1 MFKSGFVSV
10 IGRSNVG
17 KSTLLNRILGEKL
30 TIISDKPQTTR
41 NKIQLIYT
49 DDDIQAIF
57 LDTPGIQTPKN
68 KLGDYMLKLSMSTLN
83 EVDIITYIVDTTEEI
98 GKLDSEIIEK
108 LKSVKTSIILLIN
121 KIDKIDSGKLQN
133 LINLYNDI
141 GIFKAIIPISALEG
155 KNIEDYIVALKNFLP
170 EGPMYYDK
178 DSITDQPIRQIVQEL
193 IREKALLN
201 LSDEL
206 PHGIAITI
214 ERFKER
220 KDKNLIDIDATIIVE
235 KKSHKGMVIGK
246 KGAMIKRIGS
256 DSRIDI
262 EKLINTKVNLK
273 LWVKI
278 DEEWRN
284 KESRLKYLGYK

>member
-49 DDDIQAIF
+49 DENMQAIF

-68 KLGDYMLKLSMSTLN
+68 KLGDYMLKVLMSTLN
-83 EVDIITYIVDTTEEI
+83 EVDVITYIVDTTEEI
-98 GKLDSEIIEK
+98 GKLDSEIIKK
-108 LKSVKTSIILLIN
+108 LKLVNTKIILLIN
-121 KIDKIDSGKLQN
+121 KTDKVSSDNVNEIVEMYSKV
-133 LINLYNDI
+133 
-141 GIFKAIIPISALEG
+141 GIFEEIIPISALNGDNVEG
-155 KNIEDYIVALKNFLP
+155 YLTSLKNNLP

-178 DSITDQPIRQIVQEL
+178 DSVTDQPIRQIVQEL
-193 IREKALLN
+193 IREKALIN

-214 ERFKER
+214 EKFKER
-220 KDKNLIDIDATIIVE
+220 QDKNLIDIDATIIVE

-246 KGAMIKRIGS
+246 KGSMIKKIGT
-256 DSRIDI
+256 DARIDI
-262 EKLINTKVNLK
+262 EQLLDAKVNLK

-284 KESRLKYLGYK
+284 KDSRLRYLGYN

>member
-49 DDDIQAIF
+49 DENMQAIF

-68 KLGDYMLKLSMSTLN
+68 KLGDYMLKVSMSSLN
-83 EVDIITYIVDTTEEI
+83 EVDVITYIVDTTEEI

-108 LKSVKTSIILLIN
+108 LKLVNTKIILLIN
-121 KIDKIDSGKLQN
+121 KIDKISSDKVNELVEMYSKV
-133 LINLYNDI
+133 
-141 GIFKAIIPISALEG
+141 GIFEEIIQISALNGDNVEG
-155 KNIEDYIVALKNFLP
+155 YLTSLKNNLP

-178 DSITDQPIRQIVQEL
+178 DSVTDQPIRQIVQEL
-193 IREKALLN
+193 IREKALIN

-214 ERFKER
+214 EKFKER
-220 KDKNLIDIDATIIVE
+220 QDKNLIDIDATIIVE

-246 KGAMIKRIGS
+246 KGSMIKKIGT
-256 DSRIDI
+256 DARIDI
-262 EKLINTKVNLK
+262 EQLLDAKVNLK

-284 KESRLKYLGYK
+284 KDSRLRYLGYN

>member
-49 DDDIQAIF
+49 DENMQAIF

-68 KLGDYMLKLSMSTLN
+68 KLGDYMLKVSMSTLN
-83 EVDIITYIVDTTEEI
+83 EVDVITYIVHTNEEI

-108 LKSVKTSIILLIN
+108 LKLVNTKIILLIN
-121 KIDKIDSGKLQN
+121 KIDKISSDKVNELVEMYSKV
-133 LINLYNDI
+133 
-141 GIFKAIIPISALEG
+141 GIFEEIIPISALTGDNLEG
-155 KNIEDYIVALKNFLP
+155 YLTSLKNNLP

-178 DSITDQPIRQIVQEL
+178 DSVTDQPIRQIVQEL
-193 IREKALLN
+193 IREKALIN

-214 ERFKER
+214 EKFKER
-220 KDKNLIDIDATIIVE
+220 QDKNLIDIDATIIVE

-246 KGAMIKRIGS
+246 KGSMIKKIGT
-256 DSRIDI
+256 DARIDI
-262 EKLINTKVNLK
+262 EQLLDAKVNLK

-284 KESRLKYLGYK
+284 KDSRLRYLGYN

>member
-1 MFKSGFVSV
+1 MFKSGFISV

-17 KSTLLNRILGEKL
+17 KSTLLNRVLGEKL

-49 DDDIQAIF
+49 DENMQAIF

-68 KLGDYMLKLSMSTLN
+68 KLGDYMLKVSMSTLN
-83 EVDIITYIVDTTEEI
+83 EVDVITYIVDTTEEI
-98 GKLDSEIIEK
+98 GKLDTEIIEK
-108 LKSVKTSIILLIN
+108 LKLVDTKIILLIN
-121 KIDKIDSGKLQN
+121 KIDKTS
-133 LINLYNDI
+133 NDKVNELVEMYSKV
-141 GIFKAIIPISALEG
+141 GIFEEIIPISALNGDNVEG
-155 KNIEDYIVALKNFLP
+155 YLTSLKNNLP

-178 DSITDQPIRQIVQEL
+178 DSVTDQPIRQIVQEL
-193 IREKALLN
+193 IREKALMN

-214 ERFKER
+214 EKFKER
-220 KDKNLIDIDATIIVE
+220 QGRNLIDIDATIIVE

-246 KGAMIKRIGS
+246 KGSMIKKIGT
-256 DSRIDI
+256 DARIDI
-262 EKLINTKVNLK
+262 EQLLDAKVNLK

-284 KESRLKYLGYK
+284 KDSRLRYLGYN

>member
-49 DDDIQAIF
+49 DENMQAIF

-68 KLGDYMLKLSMSTLN
+68 KLGDYMLKVSMSTLN
-83 EVDIITYIVDTTEEI
+83 EVDVITYIVDTTEEI

-108 LKSVKTSIILLIN
+108 LKLVNTKIILLIN
-121 KIDKIDSGKLQN
+121 KIDKISSDKVIQ
-133 LINLYNDI
+133 
-141 GIFKAIIPISALEG
+141 ISALNGDNVEG
-155 KNIEDYIVALKNFLP
+155 FLTSLKNNLP

-178 DSITDQPIRQIVQEL
+178 DSVTDQPIRQIVQEL
-193 IREKALLN
+193 IREKALIN

-214 ERFKER
+214 EKFKER
-220 KDKNLIDIDATIIVE
+220 QDKNLIDIDATIIVE

-246 KGAMIKRIGS
+246 KGSMIKKIGT
-256 DSRIDI
+256 DARIDI
-262 EKLINTKVNLK
+262 EQLLDAKVNLK

-284 KESRLKYLGYK
+284 KDSRLRYLGYN

>member
-1 MFKSGFVSV
+1 MFKSGFISV

-17 KSTLLNRILGEKL
+17 KSTLLNRVLGEKL

-49 DDDIQAIF
+49 DENMQAIF

-68 KLGDYMLKLSMSTLN
+68 KLGDYMLKVSMSTLN
-83 EVDIITYIVDTTEEI
+83 EVDVITYIVDTTEEI
-98 GKLDSEIIEK
+98 GKLDTEIIEK
-108 LKSVKTSIILLIN
+108 LKLVDTKIILLIN
-121 KIDKIDSGKLQN
+121 KIDKTSSDKVNELVEMYSKV
-133 LINLYNDI
+133 
-141 GIFKAIIPISALEG
+141 GIFEEIIPISALNGDNVEG
-155 KNIEDYIVALKNFLP
+155 YLTSLKNNLP

-178 DSITDQPIRQIVQEL
+178 DSVTDQPIRQIVQEL
-193 IREKALLN
+193 IREKALMN

-214 ERFKER
+214 EKFKER
-220 KDKNLIDIDATIIVE
+220 QGRNLIDIDATIIVD

-246 KGAMIKRIGS
+246 KGSMIKKIGT
-256 DSRIDI
+256 DARIDI
-262 EKLINTKVNLK
+262 EQLLDTKVNLK

-284 KESRLKYLGYK
+284 KDSRLRYLGYN

>member
-1 MFKSGFVSV
+1 MFKSGFISV

-17 KSTLLNRILGEKL
+17 KSTLLNRVLGEKL

-49 DDDIQAIF
+49 DENMQAIF

-68 KLGDYMLKLSMSTLN
+68 KLGDYMLKVSMSTLN
-83 EVDIITYIVDTTEEI
+83 EVDVITYIVDTTEEI
-98 GKLDSEIIEK
+98 GKLDTEIIEK
-108 LKSVKTSIILLIN
+108 LKLVDTKIILLIN
-121 KIDKIDSGKLQN
+121 KIDKTSSDKVNELVEMYSKV
-133 LINLYNDI
+133 
-141 GIFKAIIPISALEG
+141 GIFEEIIQISALNGDNVEG
-155 KNIEDYIVALKNFLP
+155 YLTSLKNNLP

-178 DSITDQPIRQIVQEL
+178 DSVTDQPIRQIVQEL
-193 IREKALLN
+193 IREKALIN

-214 ERFKER
+214 EKFKER
-220 KDKNLIDIDATIIVE
+220 QDKNLIDIDATIIVE

-246 KGAMIKRIGS
+246 KGSMIKKIGT
-256 DSRIDI
+256 DARIDI
-262 EKLINTKVNLK
+262 EQLLDAKVNLK

-284 KESRLKYLGYK
+284 KDSRLRYLGYN

>member
-1 MFKSGFVSV
+1 MFRSGFISV
-10 IGRSNVG
+10 TGRSNVG
-17 KSTLLNRILGEKL
+17 KSTLLNRVLGEKL

-49 DDDIQAIF
+49 DESMQAIF

-68 KLGDYMLKLSMSTLN
+68 KLGDYMLKVSMSTLN
-83 EVDIITYIVDTTEEI
+83 EVDVITYIVDTTEEI

-108 LKSVKTSIILLIN
+108 LKLVDTKIILLIN
-121 KIDKIDSGKLQN
+121 KTDKISSDKVNELVEMYSKV
-133 LINLYNDI
+133 
-141 GIFKAIIPISALEG
+141 GIFEEIIPISALNG
-155 KNIEDYIVALKNFLP
+155 DNVDGYLTSLKNNLP

-178 DSITDQPIRQIVQEL
+178 DSVTDQPIRQIVQEL
-193 IREKALLN
+193 IREKALIN

-214 ERFKER
+214 EKFKER
-220 KDKNLIDIDATIIVE
+220 QDKNLIDIDATIIVE

-246 KGAMIKRIGS
+246 KGSMIKKIGT
-256 DSRIDI
+256 DARVDI
-262 EKLINTKVNLK
+262 EQLLDAKVNLK

-284 KESRLKYLGYK
+284 KDSRLRYLGYN

>member
-49 DDDIQAIF
+49 DENMQAIF

-68 KLGDYMLKLSMSTLN
+68 KLGDYMLKVSMSTLN
-83 EVDIITYIVDTTEEI
+83 EVDVITYIVDTTEEI
-98 GKLDSEIIEK
+98 GKLDSEIIKK
-108 LKSVKTSIILLIN
+108 LKLVNTKIILLIN
-121 KIDKIDSGKLQN
+121 KTDKISSDNVNEIVEMYSKV
-133 LINLYNDI
+133 
-141 GIFKAIIPISALEG
+141 GIFEEIIQISALNGDNVE
-155 KNIEDYIVALKNFLP
+155 EYLTSLKNNLP

-178 DSITDQPIRQIVQEL
+178 DSVTDQPIRQIVQEL
-193 IREKALLN
+193 IREKALIN

-214 ERFKER
+214 EKFKER

-246 KGAMIKRIGS
+246 KGSMIKKIGT
-256 DSRIDI
+256 DARIDI
-262 EKLINTKVNLK
+262 EQLLDAKVNLK

-284 KESRLKYLGYK
+284 KDSRLRYLGYN

>member
-49 DDDIQAIF
+49 DENMQAIF

-68 KLGDYMLKLSMSTLN
+68 KLGDYMLKVSMSTLN
-83 EVDIITYIVDTTEEI
+83 EVDVITYIVDTTEEI
-98 GKLDSEIIEK
+98 GKLDSEIIKK
-108 LKSVKTSIILLIN
+108 LKLVNTKIILLIN
-121 KIDKIDSGKLQN
+121 KTDKISSDNVNEIVEMYSKV
-133 LINLYNDI
+133 
-141 GIFKAIIPISALEG
+141 GIFEEIIPISALNGDNLEG
-155 KNIEDYIVALKNFLP
+155 YLTSLKNNLP

-178 DSITDQPIRQIVQEL
+178 DSVTDQPIRQIVQEL
-193 IREKALLN
+193 IREKALIN

-214 ERFKER
+214 EKFKER
-220 KDKNLIDIDATIIVE
+220 QDKNLIDIDATIIVE

-246 KGAMIKRIGS
+246 KGSMIKKIGT
-256 DSRIDI
+256 DARIDI
-262 EKLINTKVNLK
+262 EQLLDAKVNLK

-284 KESRLKYLGYK
+284 KDSRLRYLGYN

>member
-17 KSTLLNRILGEKL
+17 KSTLLNRVLGEKL

-49 DDDIQAIF
+49 DENMQAIF

-68 KLGDYMLKLSMSTLN
+68 KLGDYMLKVSMSTLN
-83 EVDIITYIVDTTEEI
+83 EVDVITYIVDTTEEI

-108 LKSVKTSIILLIN
+108 LRLVNTKIILLIN
-121 KIDKIDSGKLQN
+121 KIDKIASDKVN
-133 LINLYNDI
+133 EIVEMYTKV
-141 GIFKAIIPISALEG
+141 GIFEQIIPISALNGDNVEG
-155 KNIEDYIVALKNFLP
+155 YLTSLRNTLP
-170 EGPMYYDK
+170 DGPMYYDK
-178 DSITDQPIRQIVQEL
+178 DSVTDQPIRQIVQEL
-193 IREKALLN
+193 IREKALIN

-214 ERFKER
+214 EKFKER
-220 KDKNLIDIDATIIVE
+220 QDKNLIDIDSTIIVE

-246 KGAMIKRIGS
+246 KGSMIKKIGT
-256 DSRIDI
+256 DARIDI
-262 EKLINTKVNLK
+262 EQLLDTKVNLK

-284 KESRLKYLGYK
+284 KDSRLRYLGYN

>member
-17 KSTLLNRILGEKL
+17 KSTLLNRVLGEKL

-49 DDDIQAIF
+49 DENMQAIF

-68 KLGDYMLKLSMSTLN
+68 KLGDYMLKVSMSTLN
-83 EVDIITYIVDTTEEI
+83 EVDVITYIVDTTEEI

-108 LKSVKTSIILLIN
+108 LRLVNTKIILLIN
-121 KIDKIDSGKLQN
+121 KIDKIASDKVDELVEM
-133 LINLYNDI
+133 YTKV
-141 GIFKAIIPISALEG
+141 GIFEQIIPISALNGDNVEG
-155 KNIEDYIVALKNFLP
+155 YLTSLRNTLP

-178 DSITDQPIRQIVQEL
+178 DSVTDQPIRQIVQEL
-193 IREKALLN
+193 IREKALIN

-214 ERFKER
+214 EKFKER
-220 KDKNLIDIDATIIVE
+220 QDKNLIDIDATIIVE

-246 KGAMIKRIGS
+246 KGSMIKKIGT
-256 DSRIDI
+256 DARIDI
-262 EKLINTKVNLK
+262 EQLLDTKVNLK

-284 KESRLKYLGYK
+284 KDSRLRYLGYN

>member
-49 DDDIQAIF
+49 DENMQAIF

-68 KLGDYMLKLSMSTLN
+68 KLGDYMFKVSMSTLN
-83 EVDIITYIVDTTEEI
+83 EVDVITYIVDTTEEI
-98 GKLDSEIIEK
+98 GKLDTEIIEK
-108 LKSVKTSIILLIN
+108 LKLVDTKIILLIN
-121 KIDKIDSGKLQN
+121 KIDKTSSDKVNELVEMYSKV
-133 LINLYNDI
+133 
-141 GIFKAIIPISALEG
+141 GIFEEIIPISALNGDNVEG
-155 KNIEDYIVALKNFLP
+155 YLTSLKNNLP

-178 DSITDQPIRQIVQEL
+178 DSVTDQPIRQIVQEL
-193 IREKALLN
+193 IREKALMN

-214 ERFKER
+214 EKFKER
-220 KDKNLIDIDATIIVE
+220 QGRNLIDIDATIIVE

-246 KGAMIKRIGS
+246 KGSMIKKIGT
-256 DSRIDI
+256 DARVDI
-262 EKLINTKVNLK
+262 EQLLDAKVNLK

-284 KESRLKYLGYK
+284 KDSRLRYLGYN

>member
-49 DDDIQAIF
+49 DENMQAIF

-68 KLGDYMLKLSMSTLN
+68 KLGDYMLKVSMSTLN
-83 EVDIITYIVDTTEEI
+83 EVDVITYIVDTTEEI
-98 GKLDSEIIEK
+98 GKLDSEIIKK
-108 LKSVKTSIILLIN
+108 LKLVNTKIILLIN
-121 KIDKIDSGKLQN
+121 KTDKISSDNVNEIVEMYSKV
-133 LINLYNDI
+133 
-141 GIFKAIIPISALEG
+141 GIFEEIIPISALNGDNVEG
-155 KNIEDYIVALKNFLP
+155 YLTSLKNNLP

-178 DSITDQPIRQIVQEL
+178 DSVTDQPIRQIVQEL
-193 IREKALLN
+193 IREKALIN

-214 ERFKER
+214 EKFKER
-220 KDKNLIDIDATIIVE
+220 QDKNLIDIDATIIVE
-235 KKSHKGMVIGK
+235 KKAIRSMVIGK
-246 KGAMIKRIGS
+246 GSMIKKIGT
-256 DSRIDI
+256 DARIDI
-262 EKLINTKVNLK
+262 EQLLDAKVNLK

-284 KESRLKYLGYK
+284 KDSRLRYLGYN

>member
-1 MFKSGFVSV
+1 MFKSGFISV

-17 KSTLLNRILGEKL
+17 KSTLLNRVLGEKL

-49 DDDIQAIF
+49 DENMQAIF

-68 KLGDYMLKLSMSTLN
+68 KLGDYMLKVSMSTLN
-83 EVDIITYIVDTTEEI
+83 EVDVITYIVDTTEEI

-108 LKSVKTSIILLIN
+108 LKLVDTKIILLIN
-121 KIDKIDSGKLQN
+121 KIDKTSSDKVNELVEMYSKV
-133 LINLYNDI
+133 
-141 GIFKAIIPISALEG
+141 GIFEEIIPISALNGDNVEG
-155 KNIEDYIVALKNFLP
+155 YLTSLKNNLP

-178 DSITDQPIRQIVQEL
+178 DSVTDQPIRQIVQEL
-193 IREKALLN
+193 IREKSLMN

-214 ERFKER
+214 EKFKER
-220 KDKNLIDIDATIIVE
+220 QGRNLIDIDATIIVE

-246 KGAMIKRIGS
+246 KGSMIKKIGT
-256 DSRIDI
+256 DARVDI
-262 EKLINTKVNLK
+262 EQLLDAKVNLK

-284 KESRLKYLGYK
+284 KDSRLRYLGYN

>member
-49 DDDIQAIF
+49 DENMQAIF

-68 KLGDYMLKLSMSTLN
+68 KLGDYMLKVSISTLN
-83 EVDIITYIVDTTEEI
+83 EVDVITYIVDTTEEI
-98 GKLDSEIIEK
+98 GKLDSEIIKK
-108 LKSVKTSIILLIN
+108 LKLVNTKIILLIN
-121 KIDKIDSGKLQN
+121 KTDKISSDNVNEIVEMYSKV
-133 LINLYNDI
+133 
-141 GIFKAIIPISALEG
+141 GIFEEIIPISALNGDNVEG
-155 KNIEDYIVALKNFLP
+155 YLTSLKNNLP

-178 DSITDQPIRQIVQEL
+178 DSVTDQPIRQIVQEL
-193 IREKALLN
+193 IREKALIN

-214 ERFKER
+214 EKFKER
-220 KDKNLIDIDATIIVE
+220 QDKNLIDIDATIIVE

-246 KGAMIKRIGS
+246 KGSMIKKIGT
-256 DSRIDI
+256 DARIDI
-262 EKLINTKVNLK
+262 EQLLDAKVNLK

-284 KESRLKYLGYK
+284 KDSRLRYLGYN

>member
-49 DDDIQAIF
+49 DENMQAIF

-68 KLGDYMLKLSMSTLN
+68 KLGDYMLKVSMSTLN
-83 EVDIITYIVDTTEEI
+83 EVDVITYIVDTTEEI
-98 GKLDSEIIEK
+98 GKLDSEIIKK
-108 LKSVKTSIILLIN
+108 LKLVNTKIILLIN
-121 KIDKIDSGKLQN
+121 KTDKVSSDNVNEIVEMYSKV
-133 LINLYNDI
+133 
-141 GIFKAIIPISALEG
+141 GIFEEIIPISALNGDNVEG
-155 KNIEDYIVALKNFLP
+155 YLTSLKNNLP

-178 DSITDQPIRQIVQEL
+178 DSVTDQPIRQIVQEL
-193 IREKALLN
+193 IREKALIN

-214 ERFKER
+214 EKFKER
-220 KDKNLIDIDATIIVE
+220 QDKNLIDIDATIIVE

-246 KGAMIKRIGS
+246 KGSMIKKIGT
-256 DSRIDI
+256 DARFDI
-262 EKLINTKVNLK
+262 EQLLDSKVNLK

-284 KESRLKYLGYK
+284 KDSRLRYLGYN

>member
-17 KSTLLNRILGEKL
+17 KSTLLNRVLGEKL

-49 DDDIQAIF
+49 DENMQAIF

-68 KLGDYMLKLSMSTLN
+68 KLGDYMLKVSMSTLN
-83 EVDIITYIVDTTEEI
+83 EVDVITYIVDTTEEI

-108 LKSVKTSIILLIN
+108 LSLVNTKIILLIN
-121 KIDKIDSGKLQN
+121 KIDKIASDKVNELVEM
-133 LINLYNDI
+133 YTKV
-141 GIFKAIIPISALEG
+141 GIFEQIIPISALNGDNVEG
-155 KNIEDYIVALKNFLP
+155 YLTSLRNTLP

-178 DSITDQPIRQIVQEL
+178 DSVTDQPIRQIVQEL
-193 IREKALLN
+193 IREKALIN

-214 ERFKER
+214 EKFKER
-220 KDKNLIDIDATIIVE
+220 QDINLIDIDATIIVE

-246 KGAMIKRIGS
+246 KGSMIKKIGT
-256 DSRIDI
+256 DARIDI
-262 EKLINTKVNLK
+262 EQLLDTKVNLK

-284 KESRLKYLGYK
+284 KDSRLRYLGYN

>member
-49 DDDIQAIF
+49 DENMQAIF

-68 KLGDYMLKLSMSTLN
+68 KLGDYMLKVSMSTLN
-83 EVDIITYIVDTTEEI
+83 EVDVITYIVDTTEEI

-108 LKSVKTSIILLIN
+108 LKLVNTKIILLIN
-121 KIDKIDSGKLQN
+121 KIDKISSDKVNELVEMYSKV
-133 LINLYNDI
+133 
-141 GIFKAIIPISALEG
+141 GIFEEIIPISALTGDNLEG
-155 KNIEDYIVALKNFLP
+155 YLTSLKNNLP

-178 DSITDQPIRQIVQEL
+178 DSVTDQPIRQIVQEL
-193 IREKALLN
+193 IREKALIN

-214 ERFKER
+214 EKFKER
-220 KDKNLIDIDATIIVE
+220 QDKNLIDIHATIIVE

-246 KGAMIKRIGS
+246 KGSMIKKIGT
-256 DSRIDI
+256 DARIDI
-262 EKLINTKVNLK
+262 EQLLDAKVNLK

-284 KESRLKYLGYK
+284 KDSRLRYLGYN

>member
-17 KSTLLNRILGEKL
+17 KSTLLNRVLGEKL

-49 DDDIQAIF
+49 DENMQAIF

-68 KLGDYMLKLSMSTLN
+68 KLGDYMLKVSMSTLN
-83 EVDIITYIVDTTEEI
+83 EVDVITYIVDTTEEI

-108 LKSVKTSIILLIN
+108 LRLVNTKIILLFN
-121 KIDKIDSGKLQN
+121 KIDKIASDKVNELVEM
-133 LINLYNDI
+133 YTKV
-141 GIFKAIIPISALEG
+141 GIFEQIIPISALNG
-155 KNIEDYIVALKNFLP
+155 DNIEGYLTSLRNTLP
-170 EGPMYYDK
+170 DGPMYYDK
-178 DSITDQPIRQIVQEL
+178 DSVTDQPIRQIVQEL
-193 IREKALLN
+193 IREKALIN

-214 ERFKER
+214 EKFKE
-220 KDKNLIDIDATIIVE
+220 KQDKNLIDIDATIIVE

-246 KGAMIKRIGS
+246 KGSMIKKIGT
-256 DSRIDI
+256 DARIDI
-262 EKLINTKVNLK
+262 EQLLDTKVNLK

-284 KESRLKYLGYK
+284 KDSRLRYLGYN

>member
-49 DDDIQAIF
+49 DENMQAIF

-68 KLGDYMLKLSMSTLN
+68 KLGDYMLKVSMSTLN
-83 EVDIITYIVDTTEEI
+83 EVDVITYIVDTTEEI

-108 LKSVKTSIILLIN
+108 LKLVNTKIILLIN
-121 KIDKIDSGKLQN
+121 KIDKISSDK
-133 LINLYNDI
+133 INELVEMYSKV
-141 GIFKAIIPISALEG
+141 GIFEEIIQISALNGDNVEG
-155 KNIEDYIVALKNFLP
+155 YLTSLKNNLP

-178 DSITDQPIRQIVQEL
+178 DSVTDQPIRQIVQEL
-193 IREKALLN
+193 IREKALIN

-214 ERFKER
+214 EKFKER
-220 KDKNLIDIDATIIVE
+220 QDKNLIDIDATIIVE

-246 KGAMIKRIGS
+246 KGSMIKKIGT
-256 DSRIDI
+256 DARIDI
-262 EKLINTKVNLK
+262 EQLLDAKVNLK

-284 KESRLKYLGYK
+284 KDFRLRYLGYN

>member
-1 MFKSGFVSV
+1 MFKSGFASV

-17 KSTLLNRILGEKL
+17 KSTLLNRVLGEKL

-49 DDDIQAIF
+49 DENIQAIF

-68 KLGDYMLKLSMSTLN
+68 RLGDYMLKVSMSTLN
-83 EVDIITYIVDTTEEI
+83 EVDVITYIVDTSEEI
-98 GKLDSEIIEK
+98 GKLDYEIIEK
-108 LKSVKTSIILLIN
+108 LRLVNTKIILLIN
-121 KIDKIDSGKLQN
+121 KIDKIPNNKVDDLVKM
-133 LINLYNDI
+133 YKKI
-141 GIFKAIIPISALEG
+141 GIFEEIIPISALNGDNLE
-155 KNIEDYIVALKNFLP
+155 KYLTSLHNTLP

-193 IREKALLN
+193 IREKALIN

-220 KDKNLIDIDATIIVE
+220 EDKNLIDIDATIIVE

-246 KGAMIKRIGS
+246 KGSMIKKIGS
-256 DSRIDI
+256 DARLDI
-262 EKLINTKVNLK
+262 QQLLDTKVNLK

-284 KESRLKYLGYK
+284 KDSRLRYLGYN

>member
-17 KSTLLNRILGEKL
+17 KSTLLNRVLGEKL

-49 DDDIQAIF
+49 DENIQAIF

-68 KLGDYMLKLSMSTLN
+68 RLGDYMLKVSMSTLN
-83 EVDIITYIVDTTEEI
+83 EVDVITYIVDTSEEI
-98 GKLDSEIIEK
+98 GKLDYEIIEK
-108 LKSVKTSIILLIN
+108 LRLVNTKIILLIN
-121 KIDKIDSGKLQN
+121 KIDKIPNNKVDDLVKM
-133 LINLYNDI
+133 YKKI
-141 GIFKAIIPISALEG
+141 GIFEEIIPISALNGDNLE
-155 KNIEDYIVALKNFLP
+155 KYLTSLHNTLP

-193 IREKALLN
+193 IREKALIN

-220 KDKNLIDIDATIIVE
+220 EDKNLIDIDATIIVE

-246 KGAMIKRIGS
+246 KGSMIKKIGS
-256 DSRIDI
+256 DARLDI
-262 EKLINTKVNLK
+262 QQLLDTKVNLK

-284 KESRLKYLGYK
+284 KDSRLKYLGYN

>member
-49 DDDIQAIF
+49 DENMQAIF

-68 KLGDYMLKLSMSTLN
+68 KLGDYMLKVSMSTLN
-83 EVDIITYIVDTTEEI
+83 EVDVITYIVDTTEEI
-98 GKLDSEIIEK
+98 GKLDSEIIKK
-108 LKSVKTSIILLIN
+108 LKLVNTKIILLIN
-121 KIDKIDSGKLQN
+121 KTDKISSDNVNEIVEMYSKV
-133 LINLYNDI
+133 
-141 GIFKAIIPISALEG
+141 GIFEEIIPISALNGDNVEG
-155 KNIEDYIVALKNFLP
+155 YLTSLKNNLP

-178 DSITDQPIRQIVQEL
+178 DSVTDQPIRQIVQEL
-193 IREKALLN
+193 IREKALIN
-201 LSDEL
+201 LSNEL

-214 ERFKER
+214 EKFKER
-220 KDKNLIDIDATIIVE
+220 QDKNLIDIDATIIVE

-246 KGAMIKRIGS
+246 KGSMIKKIGT
-256 DSRIDI
+256 DARIDI
-262 EKLINTKVNLK
+262 EQLLDAKVNLK

-284 KESRLKYLGYK
+284 KDSRLRYLGYN

>member
-49 DDDIQAIF
+49 DENMQAIF

-68 KLGDYMLKLSMSTLN
+68 KLGDYMLKVSMSTLN
-83 EVDIITYIVDTTEEI
+83 EVDVITYIVDTTEEI

-108 LKSVKTSIILLIN
+108 LKLVNTKIILLIN
-121 KIDKIDSGKLQN
+121 KTDKISSDNVDEIVEMYSKV
-133 LINLYNDI
+133 
-141 GIFKAIIPISALEG
+141 GIFEEIIPISALNGDNVEG
-155 KNIEDYIVALKNFLP
+155 FLTSLKNNLP

-178 DSITDQPIRQIVQEL
+178 DSVTDQPIRQIVQEL
-193 IREKALLN
+193 IREKALIN

-214 ERFKER
+214 EKFKER

-246 KGAMIKRIGS
+246 KGSMIKKIGT
-256 DSRIDI
+256 DARIDI
-262 EKLINTKVNLK
+262 EQLLDAKVNLK

-284 KESRLKYLGYK
+284 KDSRLRYLGYN

>member
-17 KSTLLNRILGEKL
+17 KSTLLNRVLGEKL

-49 DDDIQAIF
+49 DENMQAIF

-68 KLGDYMLKLSMSTLN
+68 KLGDYMLKVSMSTLN
-83 EVDIITYIVDTTEEI
+83 EVDVITYIVDTTEEI

-108 LKSVKTSIILLIN
+108 LKLVNTKIILLIN
-121 KIDKIDSGKLQN
+121 KIDKIASDKVDELVEM
-133 LINLYNDI
+133 YTKV
-141 GIFKAIIPISALEG
+141 GIFEQIIPISALNGDNVEG
-155 KNIEDYIVALKNFLP
+155 YLTSLRNTLP

-178 DSITDQPIRQIVQEL
+178 DSVTDQPIRQIVQEL
-193 IREKALLN
+193 IREKALIN

-214 ERFKER
+214 EKFKER
-220 KDKNLIDIDATIIVE
+220 QDKNLIDIDSTIIVE

-246 KGAMIKRIGS
+246 KGSMIKKIGT
-256 DSRIDI
+256 DARIDI
-262 EKLINTKVNLK
+262 EQLLDTKVNLK

-284 KESRLKYLGYK
+284 KDSRLRYLGYN

>member
-1 MFKSGFVSV
+1 MFKSGFISV

-17 KSTLLNRILGEKL
+17 KSTLLNRVLGEKL

-49 DDDIQAIF
+49 DENMQAIF

-68 KLGDYMLKLSMSTLN
+68 KLGDYMLKVSMSTLN
-83 EVDIITYIVDTTEEI
+83 EVDVITYIVDTTEEI
-98 GKLDSEIIEK
+98 GKLDTEIIEK
-108 LKSVKTSIILLIN
+108 LKLVDTKIILLIN
-121 KIDKIDSGKLQN
+121 KIDKTS
-133 LINLYNDI
+133 NDKVNELVEMYSKV
-141 GIFKAIIPISALEG
+141 GIFEEIIPISALNGDNVEG
-155 KNIEDYIVALKNFLP
+155 YLTSLKNNLP

-178 DSITDQPIRQIVQEL
+178 DSVTDQPIRQIVQEL
-193 IREKALLN
+193 IREKALMN

-214 ERFKER
+214 EKFKER
-220 KDKNLIDIDATIIVE
+220 QDKNLIDIDATIIVE

-246 KGAMIKRIGS
+246 KGSMIKKIGT
-256 DSRIDI
+256 DARIDI
-262 EKLINTKVNLK
+262 EQLLDAKVNLK

-284 KESRLKYLGYK
+284 KDSRLRYLGYN

>member
-155 KNIEDYIVALKNFLP
+155 KNIEDYIVALKNFLQ

-178 DSITDQPIRQIVQEL
+178 DSITDQPIRQIVREL

-220 KDKNLIDIDATIIVE
+220 KDKNLIDIDVTIIVE

-246 KGAMIKRIGS
+246 KGAMIKKIGS

>member
-1 MFKSGFVSV
+1 MFRSGFISV

-30 TIISDKPQTTR
+30 TIISDEPQTTR

-49 DDDIQAIF
+49 DENMQAIF

-68 KLGDYMLKLSMSTLN
+68 KLGDYMLKVSMSTLN
-83 EVDIITYIVDTTEEI
+83 EVDVITYIVDTTEEI
-98 GKLDSEIIEK
+98 GKLDSEIIKK
-108 LKSVKTSIILLIN
+108 LKLVNTKIILLIN
-121 KIDKIDSGKLQN
+121 KTDKISSDNVNEIVEMYSKV
-133 LINLYNDI
+133 
-141 GIFKAIIPISALEG
+141 GIFEEIIPISALNGDNVEG
-155 KNIEDYIVALKNFLP
+155 YLTSLKNNLP

-178 DSITDQPIRQIVQEL
+178 DSVTDQPIRQIVQEL
-193 IREKALLN
+193 IREKALIN

-214 ERFKER
+214 EKFKER
-220 KDKNLIDIDATIIVE
+220 QDKNLIDIDATIIVE

-246 KGAMIKRIGS
+246 KGSMIKKIGT
-256 DSRIDI
+256 DARIDI
-262 EKLINTKVNLK
+262 EQLLDAKVNLK

-284 KESRLKYLGYK
+284 KDSRLRYLGYN

>member
-49 DDDIQAIF
+49 DDNMQAIF

-68 KLGDYMLKLSMSTLN
+68 KLGDYMLKVSVSTLN
-83 EVDIITYIVDTTEEI
+83 EVDIITYIVDTTDEI
-98 GKLDSEIIEK
+98 GKLDSEIINK
-108 LKSVKTSIILLIN
+108 LKTVNTKIILLIN
-121 KIDKIDSGKLQN
+121 KIDKIDSDKLSEIVKMYEN
-133 LINLYNDI
+133 I
-141 GIFKAIIPISALEG
+141 GIFEKIIPISALNGDNVNEYLE
-155 KNIEDYIVALKNFLP
+155 KLSELLP

-178 DSITDQPIRQIVQEL
+178 DSITEQPVRQIVQEL
-193 IREKALLN
+193 IREKALNN

-220 KDKNLIDIDATIIVE
+220 KDKNLVDIDATIIVE

-246 KGAMIKRIGS
+246 KGSMIKKIGT
-256 DSRIDI
+256 DARMDI
-262 EKLINTKVNLK
+262 ERLLDTKVNLK

-284 KESRLKYLGYK
+284 KDSRLKYLGYN

>member
-17 KSTLLNRILGEKL
+17 KSTLLNRVLGEKL

-49 DDDIQAIF
+49 DENMQAIF
-57 LDTPGIQTPKN
+57 LDTPGIQIPKN
-68 KLGDYMLKLSMSTLN
+68 KLGDYMLKVSMSTLN
-83 EVDIITYIVDTTEEI
+83 EVDVITYIVDTTEEI

-108 LKSVKTSIILLIN
+108 LRLVNTKIILLIN
-121 KIDKIDSGKLQN
+121 KIDKIASDKVDELVEM
-133 LINLYNDI
+133 YTKV
-141 GIFKAIIPISALEG
+141 GIFEQIIPISALNGDNVEG
-155 KNIEDYIVALKNFLP
+155 YLTSLRNTLP

-178 DSITDQPIRQIVQEL
+178 DSVTDQPIRQIVQEL
-193 IREKALLN
+193 IREKALIN

-214 ERFKER
+214 EKFKER
-220 KDKNLIDIDATIIVE
+220 QDKNLIDIDATIIVE

-246 KGAMIKRIGS
+246 KGSMIKKIGT
-256 DSRIDI
+256 DARIDI
-262 EKLINTKVNLK
+262 EQLLDTKVNLK

-284 KESRLKYLGYK
+284 KDSRLRYLGYN

>member
-17 KSTLLNRILGEKL
+17 KSTLLNRVLGEKL

-49 DDDIQAIF
+49 DENMQAIF

-68 KLGDYMLKLSMSTLN
+68 KLGDYMLKVSMSTLN
-83 EVDIITYIVDTTEEI
+83 EVDVITYIVDTTEEI

-108 LKSVKTSIILLIN
+108 LRLVNTKIILLIN
-121 KIDKIDSGKLQN
+121 KIDKIASDKVNELVEM
-133 LINLYNDI
+133 YTKV
-141 GIFKAIIPISALEG
+141 GIFEQIIPISALNGDNVEG
-155 KNIEDYIVALKNFLP
+155 YLTSLSNTLP

-178 DSITDQPIRQIVQEL
+178 DSVTDQPIRQIVQEL
-193 IREKALLN
+193 IREKALIN

-214 ERFKER
+214 EKFKER
-220 KDKNLIDIDATIIVE
+220 QDKNLIDIDSTIIVE

-246 KGAMIKRIGS
+246 KGSMIKKIGT
-256 DSRIDI
+256 DARIDI
-262 EKLINTKVNLK
+262 EQLLDTKVNLK

-284 KESRLKYLGYK
+284 KDSRLRYLGYN

>member
-49 DDDIQAIF
+49 DENMQAIF

-68 KLGDYMLKLSMSTLN
+68 KLGDYMLKVSMSTLN
-83 EVDIITYIVDTTEEI
+83 EVDVITYIVDTTEEI
-98 GKLDSEIIEK
+98 GKLDSEIIKK
-108 LKSVKTSIILLIN
+108 LKLVNTKIILLIN
-121 KIDKIDSGKLQN
+121 KTDKVSSDNVNEIVEMYSKV
-133 LINLYNDI
+133 
-141 GIFKAIIPISALEG
+141 GIFEEIIPISALNGDNVEG
-155 KNIEDYIVALKNFLP
+155 YLTSLKNNLP

-178 DSITDQPIRQIVQEL
+178 DSVTDQPIRQIVQEL
-193 IREKALLN
+193 IREKALIN

-214 ERFKER
+214 EKFKER
-220 KDKNLIDIDATIIVE
+220 QDKNLTDIDATIIVE

-246 KGAMIKRIGS
+246 KGSMIKKIGT
-256 DSRIDI
+256 DARIDI
-262 EKLINTKVNLK
+262 EQLLDAKVNLK

-284 KESRLKYLGYK
+284 KDSRLRYLGYN

>member
-1 MFKSGFVSV
+1 MFKSGFISV

-17 KSTLLNRILGEKL
+17 KSTLLNRVLGEKL

-49 DDDIQAIF
+49 DENMQAIF

-68 KLGDYMLKLSMSTLN
+68 KLGDYMLKVSMSTLN
-83 EVDIITYIVDTTEEI
+83 EVDVITYIVDTTEEI
-98 GKLDSEIIEK
+98 GKLDTEIIEK
-108 LKSVKTSIILLIN
+108 LKLVDTKIILLIN
-121 KIDKIDSGKLQN
+121 KIDKTSSDKVNELVEMYSKV
-133 LINLYNDI
+133 
-141 GIFKAIIPISALEG
+141 GIFEEIIPISALNGDNVEG
-155 KNIEDYIVALKNFLP
+155 YLTSLKNNLP

-178 DSITDQPIRQIVQEL
+178 DSVTDQPIRQIVQEL
-193 IREKALLN
+193 IREKALMN

-214 ERFKER
+214 EKFKER
-220 KDKNLIDIDATIIVE
+220 QDKNLIDIDATIIVE

-246 KGAMIKRIGS
+246 KGSMIKKIGT
-256 DSRIDI
+256 DARIDI
-262 EKLINTKVNLK
+262 EQLLDAKVNLK

-284 KESRLKYLGYK
+284 KDSRLRYLGYN

>member
-30 TIISDKPQTTR
+30 TIISGKPQTTR

-49 DDDIQAIF
+49 DENMQAIF

-68 KLGDYMLKLSMSTLN
+68 KLGDYMLKVSMSTLN
-83 EVDIITYIVDTTEEI
+83 EVDVITYIVDTTEEI

-108 LKSVKTSIILLIN
+108 LKLVNTKIILLIN
-121 KIDKIDSGKLQN
+121 KIDKISSDKVYELVEMYSKV
-133 LINLYNDI
+133 
-141 GIFKAIIPISALEG
+141 GIFEEIIQISALNGDNVEG
-155 KNIEDYIVALKNFLP
+155 YLTSLKNNLP

-178 DSITDQPIRQIVQEL
+178 DSVTDQPIRQIVQEL
-193 IREKALLN
+193 IREKALIN

-214 ERFKER
+214 EKFKER
-220 KDKNLIDIDATIIVE
+220 QDKNLIDIDATIIVE

-246 KGAMIKRIGS
+246 KGSMIKKIGT
-256 DSRIDI
+256 DARIDI
-262 EKLINTKVNLK
+262 EQLLDAKVNLK

-284 KESRLKYLGYK
+284 KDSRLRYLGYN

>member
-17 KSTLLNRILGEKL
+17 KSTLLNRVLGEKL

-49 DDDIQAIF
+49 DEDMQAIF

-68 KLGDYMLKLSMSTLN
+68 KLGDYMLKVSMSTLN
-83 EVDIITYIVDTTEEI
+83 EVDVITYIVDTTEEI

-108 LKSVKTSIILLIN
+108 LRLVNTKIILLIN
-121 KIDKIDSGKLQN
+121 KIDKIASDKVNELVEMY
-133 LINLYNDI
+133 IKV
-141 GIFKAIIPISALEG
+141 GIFEQIIPISALNGDNVEG
-155 KNIEDYIVALKNFLP
+155 YLTSLRNTLP

-178 DSITDQPIRQIVQEL
+178 DSVTDQPIRQIVQEL
-193 IREKALLN
+193 IREKALIN

-214 ERFKER
+214 EKFKER
-220 KDKNLIDIDATIIVE
+220 QDKNLIDIDATIIVE

-246 KGAMIKRIGS
+246 KGSMIKKIGT
-256 DSRIDI
+256 DARIDI
-262 EKLINTKVNLK
+262 EQLLDTKVNLN

-284 KESRLKYLGYK
+284 KDSRLRYLGYN

>member
-49 DDDIQAIF
+49 DENMQAIF

-68 KLGDYMLKLSMSTLN
+68 KLGDYMLKISMSTLN
-83 EVDIITYIVDTTEEI
+83 EVDVITYIVDTTEEI

-108 LKSVKTSIILLIN
+108 LKLVNTKIILLIN
-121 KIDKIDSGKLQN
+121 KIDKISSDKVNELVEMYSKV
-133 LINLYNDI
+133 
-141 GIFKAIIPISALEG
+141 GIFEEIIQISALNGDNVE
-155 KNIEDYIVALKNFLP
+155 EYLTSLKNNLP

-178 DSITDQPIRQIVQEL
+178 DSVTDQPIRQIVQEL
-193 IREKALLN
+193 IREKALIN

-214 ERFKER
+214 EKFKER
-220 KDKNLIDIDATIIVE
+220 EDKNLIDIDATIIVE

-246 KGAMIKRIGS
+246 KGSMIKKIGT
-256 DSRIDI
+256 DARIDI
-262 EKLINTKVNLK
+262 EQLLDAKVNLK

-284 KESRLKYLGYK
+284 KDSRLRYLGYN

>member
-49 DDDIQAIF
+49 DENMQAIF

-68 KLGDYMLKLSMSTLN
+68 KLGDYMLKVSMSTLN
-83 EVDIITYIVDTTEEI
+83 EVDVITYIVDTTEEI

-108 LKSVKTSIILLIN
+108 LKLVNTKIILLIN
-121 KIDKIDSGKLQN
+121 KTDKISSDNVDEIVEMYSKV
-133 LINLYNDI
+133 
-141 GIFKAIIPISALEG
+141 GIFEEIIPISALNGDNVEG
-155 KNIEDYIVALKNFLP
+155 YLTSLKNNLP

-178 DSITDQPIRQIVQEL
+178 DSVTDQPIRQIVQEL
-193 IREKALLN
+193 IREKALIN

-214 ERFKER
+214 EKFKER
-220 KDKNLIDIDATIIVE
+220 QDKNLIDIDATIVVE

-246 KGAMIKRIGS
+246 KGSMIKKIGT
-256 DSRIDI
+256 DARIDI
-262 EKLINTKVNLK
+262 EQLLDAKVNLK

-284 KESRLKYLGYK
+284 KDSRLRYLGYN

>member
-49 DDDIQAIF
+49 DENMQAIF

-68 KLGDYMLKLSMSTLN
+68 KLGDYMLKVSMSTLN
-83 EVDIITYIVDTTEEI
+83 EVDVITYIVDTTEEI

-108 LKSVKTSIILLIN
+108 LKLVNTKIILLIN
-121 KIDKIDSGKLQN
+121 KKDKISSDNVNEIVEMYSKV
-133 LINLYNDI
+133 
-141 GIFKAIIPISALEG
+141 GIFEEIIPISALNGDNVEG
-155 KNIEDYIVALKNFLP
+155 YLTSLKNNLP

-178 DSITDQPIRQIVQEL
+178 DSVTDQPIRQIVQEL

-214 ERFKER
+214 EKFKER
-220 KDKNLIDIDATIIVE
+220 QDRNLIDIDATIIVE

-246 KGAMIKRIGS
+246 KGSMIKKIGT
-256 DSRIDI
+256 DARIDI
-262 EKLINTKVNLK
+262 EQLLDAKVNLK

-284 KESRLKYLGYK
+284 KDSRLRYLGYN

>member
-17 KSTLLNRILGEKL
+17 KSTLLNRVLGEKL

-49 DDDIQAIF
+49 DENMQAIF
-57 LDTPGIQTPKN
+57 LDTPGIQIPKN
-68 KLGDYMLKLSMSTLN
+68 KLGDYMLKVSMSTLN
-83 EVDIITYIVDTTEEI
+83 EVDVITYIVDTTEEI

-108 LKSVKTSIILLIN
+108 LRLVNTKIILLIN
-121 KIDKIDSGKLQN
+121 KIDKIASDKVDELVEM
-133 LINLYNDI
+133 YTKA
-141 GIFKAIIPISALEG
+141 GIFEQIIPISALNGDNVEG
-155 KNIEDYIVALKNFLP
+155 YLTSLRNTLP

-178 DSITDQPIRQIVQEL
+178 DSVTDQPIRQIVQEL
-193 IREKALLN
+193 IREKALIN

-214 ERFKER
+214 EKFKER
-220 KDKNLIDIDATIIVE
+220 QDKNLIDIDATIIVE

-246 KGAMIKRIGS
+246 KGSMIKKIGT
-256 DSRIDI
+256 DARIDI
-262 EKLINTKVNLK
+262 EQLLDTKVNLK

-284 KESRLKYLGYK
+284 KDSRLRYLGYN